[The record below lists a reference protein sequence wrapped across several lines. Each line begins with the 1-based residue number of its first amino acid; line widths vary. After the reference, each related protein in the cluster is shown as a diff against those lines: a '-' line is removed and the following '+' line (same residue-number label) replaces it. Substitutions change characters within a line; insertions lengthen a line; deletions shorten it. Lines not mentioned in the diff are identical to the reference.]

1 MEEEETEVES
11 GPPGWRRITLVLS
24 HRAFSGDLAQQINSC
39 HHPTFLDSSFI
50 KELVPAI
57 IIKLYRDGGSTVT

>member
-1 MEEEETEVES
+1 MEEETEVES
-11 GPPGWRRITLVLS
+11 GPPRWRRITLELS

-50 KELVPAI
+50 KKLFPATNIKTVPKA
-57 IIKLYRDGGSTVT
+57 